1 MRTVSK
7 IFPAICIAIIFLSV
21 VSCHKDPEEE
31 ALRISTDASSVNT
44 TPSPD
49 FNFNLK
55 VESKMP
61 SGGVSIEFIVKGETD
76 NHVYFQNQ
84 ATASNS
90 QSRLILFNLP
100 RQITCICT
108 IVVTSRTKAT
118 NTATTSFRVGYK

>member
-7 IFPAICIAIIFLSV
+7 IFLVIGLSLMLLSIV
-21 VSCHKDPEEE
+21 KCHKDNEEE
-31 ALRISTDASSVNT
+31 ALRISTDASPMNT
-44 TPSPD
+44 TPAPN

-61 SGGVSIEFIVKGETD
+61 PSGVDVEYIVKGETD

-84 ATASNS
+84 TIANNS
-90 QSRLILFNLP
+90 PTVLTIINLP

-108 IVVTSRTKAT
+108 ITVTSKSKAT

>member
-7 IFPAICIAIIFLSV
+7 IFLVIGISIMLLSV
-21 VSCHKDPEEE
+21 ISCDKDPEEE
-31 ALRISTDASSVNT
+31 ALRISTDASLVNT
-44 TPSPD
+44 TPSPN
-49 FNFNLK
+49 FNFRLN

-61 SGGVSIEFIVKGETD
+61 SSGVSIEYIVKGETD

-84 ATASNS
+84 TTTSNW
-90 QSRLILFNLP
+90 QTGLTIINLP

-108 IVVTSRTKAT
+108 IAVTSKTKAT

>member
-1 MRTVSK
+1 MYTVSK
-7 IFPAICIAIIFLSV
+7 IFLPVCISIIFLSV
-21 VSCHKDPEEE
+21 VSCHKDPKEE

-49 FNFNLK
+49 FNFSLK

-61 SGGVSIEFIVKGETD
+61 SAGVSIEYIVKGETD

-90 QSRLILFNLP
+90 PTRLTIFNLP

-108 IVVTSRTKAT
+108 IVVTSKTKAT
-118 NTATTSFRVGYK
+118 NSATTSFRVGYK

>member
-7 IFPAICIAIIFLSV
+7 IFLATCISIIFLSV
-21 VSCHKDPEEE
+21 VSCHKVPKEE
-31 ALRISTDASSVNT
+31 ALQISTDASSVNT
-44 TPSPD
+44 TPSPN
-49 FNFNLK
+49 FNLNLK

-61 SGGVSIEFIVKGETD
+61 SGGVSIEYNVKSETD

-90 QSRLILFNLP
+90 PTRLTLFNLP

>member
-7 IFPAICIAIIFLSV
+7 IFLAIGISIMLLSV
-21 VSCHKDPEEE
+21 VSCHKDPEEK

-61 SGGVSIEFIVKGETD
+61 SAGVSIDYIVKGETD
-76 NHVYFQNQ
+76 NHVYFQSQ
-84 ATASNS
+84 ATTSNS
-90 QSRLILFNLP
+90 QARLTIINLP

-108 IVVTSRTKAT
+108 IVVTSKTKAT

>member
-1 MRTVSK
+1 MHTVSK
-7 IFPAICIAIIFLSV
+7 IFLAICISIMLLSV
-21 VSCHKDPEEE
+21 VSCSKKTKEE

-44 TPSPD
+44 TPSPFFD
-49 FNFNLK
+49 FSLK

-61 SGGVSIEFIVKGETD
+61 SLGVNIEYIVKGETD

>member
-7 IFPAICIAIIFLSV
+7 IFLAICISTIFLSV
-21 VSCHKDPEEE
+21 VSCHKDPKEE
-31 ALRISTDASSVNT
+31 ALRISTDASSTNT
-44 TPSPD
+44 SPSPD
-49 FNFNLK
+49 FNFILT

-61 SGGVSIEFIVKGETD
+61 PGGVSIGYIVKGETD

-84 ATASNS
+84 ATTSNW
-90 QSRLILFNLP
+90 QTRLTIINLP

-108 IVVTSRTKAT
+108 ITLTSNTKAT

>member
-7 IFPAICIAIIFLSV
+7 IFLAIGISIMLLSV
-21 VSCHKDPEEE
+21 VSCDKDPEEE
-31 ALRISTDASSVNT
+31 ALRISTDASPVNT
-44 TPSPD
+44 TPSPN
-49 FNFNLK
+49 FNFKLN

-61 SGGVSIEFIVKGETD
+61 SSGVSIEYIVKGETD

-84 ATASNS
+84 TTTSSS
-90 QSRLILFNLP
+90 QTGITIINLP

-108 IVVTSRTKAT
+108 IAVTSKTKAT